1 MAGRSVVVTGCG
13 TGIGRAIAVR
23 LVADGWRTVGIEID
37 PAHAARA
44 RKELGRRNAVVA
56 GDASDRAVLAAARQK
71 AEELAPLGGWV
82 NNVGIAVMG
91 NLHDPRPKE
100 VERVISVNLMSHF
113 WGASEAISTWVR
125 HRRTGAIV
133 NISSVHGR
141 AAFNMWAAYD
151 VAKAGIDALTRY
163 IAVEYG
169 PVGIRANAV
178 APGAIATPLVQQVIR
193 DSPDPAAAE
202 REMSIIHPLERIGQ
216 PEEVAAAVAWLLSDE
231 ASFVTGQSLAVDG
244 GLTSR
249 SYRYAPD
256 ADLLAR
262 YCLGESA
269 GQTARG
275 SRRAPPRS
283 RRRAAG
289 QSRRKRA

>member
-1 MAGRSVVVTGCG
+1 MATSSVVVTGAG
-13 TGIGRAIAVR
+13 NGIGRAIITR
-23 LVADGWRTVGIEID
+23 LASDGWKTVGVEID
-37 PAHAARA
+37 GKSASELQEQLGDGHA
-44 RKELGRRNAVVA
+44 VIA
-56 GDASDRAVLAAARQK
+56 GDAADRAVLADARAK
-71 AEELAPLGGWV
+71 AEALALLGGWV

-91 NLHDPRPKE
+91 NLHEPKPAE
-100 VERVISVNLMSHF
+100 VERVIAVNLMSHF

-125 HRRTGAIV
+125 QRRTGAIV

-178 APGAIATPLVQQVIR
+178 APGAIATPLVQKVIR
-193 DSPDPAAAE
+193 ESPDPAVAE

-216 PEEVAAAVAWLLSDE
+216 PEEVAAAVAWLLSSE

-249 SYRYAPD
+249 CYRYAPD
-256 ADLLAR
+256 ARLLAR
-262 YCLGESA
+262 YAEG
-269 GQTARG
+269 
-275 SRRAPPRS
+275 
-283 RRRAAG
+283 AA
-289 QSRRKRA
+289 

>member
-1 MAGRSVVVTGCG
+1 MAAQSVVVTGCG

-23 LVADGWRTVGIEID
+23 LAGDGWRTVGVEID
-37 PAHAARA
+37 PGLAAEV
-44 RKELGRRNAVVA
+44 RKALGRGNAVIT
-56 GDASDRAVLAAARQK
+56 GDAADRAVLAEARK
-71 AEELAPLGGWV
+71 TAEALAPLGGWV

-91 NLHDPRPKE
+91 NLHEPKTDE
-100 VERVISVNLMSHF
+100 VDRVIAVNLMSHF
-113 WGASEAISTWVR
+113 WGASEAIRAWVR
-125 HRRTGAIV
+125 DRRTGTIV

-178 APGAIATPLVQQVIR
+178 APGAIATPLVQRVIR
-193 DSPDPAAAE
+193 DSPDPAEAE

-231 ASFVTGQSLAVDG
+231 SAFVTGQSLAVDG

-256 ADLLAR
+256 DALLKRYGKGRKPAR
-262 YCLGESA
+262 AVTSGRKRSPS
-269 GQTARG
+269 RG
-275 SRRAPPRS
+275 ATRS
-283 RRRAAG
+283 RSKKA
-289 QSRRKRA
+289 